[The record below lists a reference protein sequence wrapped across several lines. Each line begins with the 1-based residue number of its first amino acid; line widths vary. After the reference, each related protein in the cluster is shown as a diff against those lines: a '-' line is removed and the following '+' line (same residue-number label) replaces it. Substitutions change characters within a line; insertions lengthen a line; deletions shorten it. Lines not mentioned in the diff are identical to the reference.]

1 MGGFWRIIK
10 RGMGAV
16 VTVQQASG
24 DVDGPQTRVTGQTT
38 DADSRLL
45 YRLEHR
51 VDGLPRSGSRN

>member
-1 MGGFWRIIK
+1 MGGFWRIIE
-10 RGMGAV
+10 RVMGAV
-16 VTVQQASG
+16 VTVQQASS

-38 DADSRLL
+38 DAEAGL